1 MVEVVV
7 VGLCVRKYEAGL
19 GQNPAKP
26 SAMARFWVCRMKMR
40 SGAMVGGGAVMW
52 SRWWWWWD
60 SAYANTRWKRGL
72 GAKSRETERDGS
84 VLGAPHENAIGG
96 GGGRWCGCVVE
107 MVVVVGLCARKH
119 EAGGGTGAKSPETE
133 HDGSISGVL
142 FQTTAEGGGGR
153 WRDEVDEVVV
163 VVGLRVRKREAR
175 EEAGAKSHE
184 TERDGSISGAPC
196 PTAVEGNGGRWCGC
210 AVEVVVV
217 VGLCV
222 RKREAGGGAGG
233 RIR

>member
-40 SGAMVGGGAVMW
+40 SGAMAGGGAVVW

-60 SAYANTRWKRGL
+60 SAFANTRWKRGL

-107 MVVVVGLCARKH
+107 MVVVVGLCARKR

-133 HDGSISGVL
+133 
-142 FQTTAEGGGGR
+142 
-153 WRDEVDEVVV
+153 
-163 VVGLRVRKREAR
+163 
-175 EEAGAKSHE
+175 
-184 TERDGSISGAPC
+184 RDGLISVMNRG
-196 PTAVEGNGGRWCGC
+196 
-210 AVEVVVV
+210 
-217 VGLCV
+217 
-222 RKREAGGGAGG
+222 K
-233 RIR
+233 